1 MSQLVKLRQLS
12 FAMILALAIICLASC
27 EVKETMNY
35 GYVPNEELL
44 EAVRPGVHTRDQVQ
58 RLLGSPSAIG
68 TFESNYWYYIN
79 RTTERVALLE
89 AEALEQNVLVV
100 EFGTDNLVAELYRFT
115 LEDGKVIDPVTR
127 QTPTRGQKINAIQQ
141 LLSNIGRFNP
151 NRENR

>member
-1 MSQLVKLRQLS
+1 MSRTAKLQQIS
-12 FAMILALAIICLASC
+12 FVTIFAFVSICLASC

-35 GYVPNEELL
+35 GYVPDEELL
-44 EAVRPGVHTRDQVQ
+44 EAVRPGVQTRDQIQ
-58 RLLGSPSAIG
+58 RLLGSPSTIG

-100 EFGTDNLVAELYRFT
+100 EFGTDDRVAELYRFT

-127 QTPTRGQKINAIQQ
+127 QTPTRGQKINVFQQ
-141 LLSNIGRFNP
+141 LLNNIGRFNP
-151 NRENR
+151 NREDR